1 MMQTET
7 RREFAAAIAVGK
19 ERGRVQHLRKFAASL
34 AALGGLSSL
43 AGCGRAPS
51 FNILGSFFPAWLI
64 CMIVGIVLAFVV
76 YSLLVRFKLDKS
88 IQWTIVVY
96 PCLAAFFA
104 FTLWLVFFS

>member
-1 MMQTET
+1 MMRPSATS
-7 RREFAAAIAVGK
+7 FALFFDRGASSRAV
-19 ERGRVQHLRKFAASL
+19 
-34 AALGGLSSL
+34 LSAGTLLL

-64 CMIVGIVLAFVV
+64 CMVVGIVLSAIVHW
-76 YSLLVRFKLDKS
+76 LLARFRLDQEIS
-88 IQWTIVVY
+88 WTIIVY